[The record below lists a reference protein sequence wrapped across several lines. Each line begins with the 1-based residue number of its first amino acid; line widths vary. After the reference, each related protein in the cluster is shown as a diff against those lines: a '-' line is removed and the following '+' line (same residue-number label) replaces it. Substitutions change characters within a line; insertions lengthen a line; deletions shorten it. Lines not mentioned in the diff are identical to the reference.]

1 MYLDR
6 KAAEVSA
13 LSSKNLDKYEYLTG
27 EELYLKP
34 ITVEKAKF
42 EYSLLGMSLNKAF
55 KQNEVKSVTKN
66 KSDFIYH
73 SNHALFRFYKGCDEF
88 KEM

>member
-1 MYLDR
+1 M
-6 KAAEVSA
+6 
-13 LSSKNLDKYEYLTG
+13 TG
-27 EELYLKP
+27 EDLDLKP
-34 ITVEKAKF
+34 NTVEKAKF
-42 EYSLLGMSLNKAF
+42 EYSPLDMSLNKAF

-66 KSDFIYH
+66 KSDLNYD